1 MEVVLAR
8 DDREMKFILNGTAEI
23 ALQPGR
29 FKILQT
35 LRKNG
40 PSFVEQIAKETG
52 LHPRMVSHHIDV
64 LQQEKLVESK
74 YEIAKVGGS
83 KQGVA
88 IRTCWATDKAEQV
101 LKDLRESV
109 R

>member
-1 MEVVLAR
+1 
-8 DDREMKFILNGTAEI
+8 MKFILNGTAEI

-29 FKILQT
+29 FRILQM

-52 LHPRMVSHHIDV
+52 IHPRLVSHHLDV
-64 LQQEKLVESK
+64 LQEEKLIESK
-74 YEIAKVGGS
+74 YEIARVEGS
-83 KQGVA
+83 KRGVA
-88 IRTCWATDKAEQV
+88 VRTCKATDKVEEV
-101 LKDLRESV
+101 LRDVRESV